1 MERRGMCG
9 ELREEVVG
17 KLQLNIIHK
26 RIKLKN
32 LSFYDTLSGQY
43 LQFHFVQWSFWLR
56 PGFLVFTNTWETR
69 RSNWVA
75 FCHKGF
81 WRPLFYSSH
90 KRQRRLFHGK
100 IPTTRAH
107 GILAKVG
114 QKKKNSLKAE
124 TCFYLPS
131 ISL

>member
-1 MERRGMCG
+1 MIGIVGAVPFSEGKQKKVDLGERRGMCG

-26 RIKLKN
+26 KIKLKN
-32 LSFYDTLSGQY
+32 LFFFYDTLSGQY

-56 PGFLVFTNTWETR
+56 PGFLVFTNTWESR

-75 FCHKGF
+75 FCNKGF

-90 KRQRRLFHGK
+90 KRQRGLFHGK
-100 IPTTRAH
+100 IPLELM
-107 GILAKVG
+107 GYL
-114 QKKKNSLKAE
+114 QK
-124 TCFYLPS
+124 
-131 ISL
+131 